1 MFLWNLFKITG
12 KQFTLADGVYK
23 LIEKSLKDIDSS
35 AATDPIRKFETDN
48 RALLLLLKGAC
59 LRHMKSPL
67 KALKYGNFKF
77 WLKFTSVIVF
87 LNI

>member
-12 KQFTLADGVYK
+12 KNFNVANGVYK
-23 LIEKSLKDIDSS
+23 IIEKTMSVLESSS
-35 AATDPIRKFETDN
+35 ATDSIRKYEIDN

-67 KALKYGNFKF
+67 QALK
-77 WLKFTSVIVF
+77 
-87 LNI
+87 